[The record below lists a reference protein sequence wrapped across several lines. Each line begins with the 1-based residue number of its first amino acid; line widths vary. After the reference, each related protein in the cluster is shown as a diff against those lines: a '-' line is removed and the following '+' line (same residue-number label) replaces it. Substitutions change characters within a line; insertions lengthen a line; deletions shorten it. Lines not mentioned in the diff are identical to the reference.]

1 VFWVFQV
8 KTGIFG
14 KKTGIFQRKTGIFA
28 EKGVNFKYARL
39 VLYKQDTVLSRV
51 LHNREGEVFSMAKP
65 RDERPKYTSDEEE
78 EDVYRSERPEIG
90 LREPHVVT
98 EKEFLV
104 KEVKVPAKQAIPRPE
119 EEIESIKRV
128 TPELVGGLF
137 ERVKFLEERIA
148 EDKAAMEERK
158 SLHEAMIKD
167 IEDDIAEKKSI
178 ESRLTD
184 MDEKRNFKLDISLL
198 RRDKRNELVRFW
210 KDMFELR
217 AELKELTERY
227 EVESRVMNIF
237 KTLDSDEARKAKEAR
252 K

>member
-1 VFWVFQV
+1 
-8 KTGIFG
+8 
-14 KKTGIFQRKTGIFA
+14 
-28 EKGVNFKYARL
+28 
-39 VLYKQDTVLSRV
+39 
-51 LHNREGEVFSMAKP
+51 MAKP

-78 EDVYRSERPEIG
+78 DDTYKAERPEIG
-90 LREPHVVT
+90 LKEPDIRT

-104 KEVKVPAKQAIPRPE
+104 KEVKVPSKQAIPRPE
-119 EEIESIKRV
+119 EEIESIKRIA
-128 TPELVGGLF
+128 PELVGGLF
-137 ERVKFLEERIA
+137 ERVRFLEERIA
-148 EDKAAMEERK
+148 EDRAAMEERR

-167 IEDDIAEKKSI
+167 IDDDIAEKKSI
-178 ESRLTD
+178 EARLTD

-227 EVESRVMNIF
+227 EVESRVMKIF
-237 KTLDSDEARKAKEAR
+237 KTLDVEEARKGKEAR

>member
-1 VFWVFQV
+1 
-8 KTGIFG
+8 
-14 KKTGIFQRKTGIFA
+14 
-28 EKGVNFKYARL
+28 
-39 VLYKQDTVLSRV
+39 
-51 LHNREGEVFSMAKP
+51 MAKP

-137 ERVKFLEERIA
+137 ERVRFLEERIA

-158 SLHEAMIKD
+158 GLHEAMIKD
-167 IEDDIAEKKSI
+167 IEDDIAEKKAI
-178 ESRLTD
+178 EARLTD

-237 KTLDSDEARKAKEAR
+237 KTVDSDEARKAREAR